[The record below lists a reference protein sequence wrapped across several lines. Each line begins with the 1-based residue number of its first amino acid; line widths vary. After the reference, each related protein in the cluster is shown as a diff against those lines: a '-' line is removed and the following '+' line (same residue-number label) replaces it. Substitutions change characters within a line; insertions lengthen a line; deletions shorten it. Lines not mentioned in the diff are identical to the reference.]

1 MMERLLQKI
10 SMFGC
15 VECYYFMLD
24 VIHLE
29 GGKCL
34 DYLERYQHLIVAW
47 IIINV
52 VLNYQG
58 ILFRLRS

>member
-1 MMERLLQKI
+1 MERLLQKI

-15 VECYYFMLD
+15 VEFYSFMLD